1 MPLFLGTIATGIY
14 KNMYTFKVY
23 NKAGS
28 DVWVIPFENIN
39 LSEELNVGVTGNLN
53 INYLALK
60 RYANEL
66 STTPDAILG
75 NTYREWKLYK
85 DDTLFYAG
93 ILLHR
98 KIAGSKSQATS
109 YSVNFAGY
117 EALLA
122 NRYTGNAGDWAYSAT
137 DSADIAWDL
146 IDQTQNDSST
156 YGDVGITRGL
166 HPNCT
171 DRDRTCRYD
180 NILDVIKK
188 MSNANVANGYD
199 WEMTPLK
206 VFNIYATK
214 GTAQTNL
221 ILDDFNIISW
231 TNNRGLTGKIANR
244 VIVQGGGTGDDI
256 VSEMVEDT
264 SLMDDWYLQ
273 ETMLSEKDTTTS
285 ANLTDKGNRLLTQIK
300 EPSDVVSV
308 RVNDRNPLITS
319 YNVGDTL
326 KVKIAE
332 LGFNQDL
339 RIDKRTIQIQRSG
352 EAQVDLS
359 FDYA

>member
-1 MPLFLGTIATGIY
+1 MYDLRVENKTGGDIW
-14 KNMYTFKVY
+14 T
-23 NKAGS
+23 
-28 DVWVIPFENIN
+28 IPFETIN
-39 LSEELNVGVTGNLN
+39 LTEELNKGLSGSMT

-60 RYANEL
+60 RYADSLN
-66 STTPDAILG
+66 TTPDDILG
-75 NTYREWKLYK
+75 STYREWKLYK
-85 DDTLFYAG
+85 DNVILYGG

-98 KIAGSKSQATS
+98 KITGSKSQATS
-109 YSVNFAGY
+109 YSANLAGY

-122 NRYTGNAGDWAYSAT
+122 SRYTGNGGTWSYSAT
-137 DSADIAWDL
+137 DSADIAWGL
-146 IDQTQNDSST
+146 INKTQTDAST

-180 NILDVIKK
+180 NILDVIIK
-188 MSNANVANGYD
+188 MSNRNVANGYD
-199 WEMTPLK
+199 WEVTPLK

-214 GTAQTNL
+214 GSAKPNL

-231 TNNRGLTGKIANR
+231 TNDRGLAGKIANR
-244 VIVQGGGTGDDI
+244 VIVQGAGTGDDI
-256 VSEMVEDT
+256 VASTVEDT
-264 SLMDDWYLQ
+264 TLMDDWYLQ
-273 ETMLSEKDTTTS
+273 EALLSEKDTS
-285 ANLTDKGNRLLTQIK
+285 VVVNLADKGNRLLTQIK

-332 LGFNQDL
+332 LGFDQNL